1 MMAQTH
7 QAEAK
12 PHSFPIVIIKM
23 SKWMVLMCSVWET
36 MSALENVSGELTKDI
51 NSSTS
56 NSCTRVG
63 LCAGMAPE
71 AGFLSQCLL
80 MISAVFRKEGKGV
93 EKKAAHENRHH
104 PLLD

>member
-1 MMAQTH
+1 MAQTH

-63 LCAGMAPE
+63 LCAGVAPE
-71 AGFLSQCLL
+71 ACFLSQCSL
-80 MISAVFRKEGKGV
+80 MISAVFRKERKSV
-93 EKKAAHENRHH
+93 EKKSSS
-104 PLLD
+104 